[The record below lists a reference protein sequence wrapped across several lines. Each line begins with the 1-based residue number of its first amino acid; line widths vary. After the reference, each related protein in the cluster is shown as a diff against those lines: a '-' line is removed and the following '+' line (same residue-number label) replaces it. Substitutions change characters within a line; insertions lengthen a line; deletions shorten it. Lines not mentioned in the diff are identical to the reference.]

1 MCFWYPS
8 TDVDQPL
15 PAGDAVMTGIDG
27 DVDDDASSVKSGG
40 DVAPQPVTTIVKGFE
55 PTPLQKAFVPASTP
69 AHLSHRFMVSAFNP

>member
-1 MCFWYPS
+1 M
-8 TDVDQPL
+8 
-15 PAGDAVMTGIDG
+15 VMTGIDG